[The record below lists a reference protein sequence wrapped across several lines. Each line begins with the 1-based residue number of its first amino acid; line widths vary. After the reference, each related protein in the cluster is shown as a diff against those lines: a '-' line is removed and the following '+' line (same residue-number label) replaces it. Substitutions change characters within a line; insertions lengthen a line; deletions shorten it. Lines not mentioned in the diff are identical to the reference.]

1 MQPRSGQSYVDGTL
15 GLGGHA
21 VGILRASGPDGRLLG
36 LDVDTEAL
44 ELGTKRLREFGERAV
59 LKHGS
64 YAELAQH
71 LERLGWGKVAGVLL
85 DLGASSIQFDRA
97 ERGFSF
103 QQEGPLDMRFDPTGL
118 LTADQIVNQWPQEE
132 LADILFQYGEERH
145 SRRIA
150 RAIVNAR
157 PLENTAQLAAVIAK
171 ALGGRRGG
179 IHPATRSFQALRI
192 VVNGELQALEEA
204 LPQMVAV
211 LQPQGRLAIIA
222 FHSLEDRAV
231 KQFLRR
237 ESQDCICPPGQ
248 PTCTCGHTAS
258 LNEITRKPIRPG
270 EREVAANPRARSA
283 RLRVAEKL

>member
-1 MQPRSGQSYVDGTL
+1 M
-15 GLGGHA
+15 
-21 VGILRASGPDGRLLG
+21 
-36 LDVDTEAL
+36 
-44 ELGTKRLREFGERAV
+44 
-59 LKHGS
+59 
-64 YAELAQH
+64 
-71 LERLGWGKVAGVLL
+71 AGVLL